1 MVQEISKYDP
11 LVGPKLG
18 EKTELLYC
26 WANIDVKQANF
37 DKIKPKI
44 ENFKG
49 FNISSSI
56 SFFKIS

>member
-1 MVQEISKYDP
+1 MEQEISKYAP
-11 LVGPKLG
+11 LVGLKLG

>member
-1 MVQEISKYDP
+1 MMQEISEYTP
-11 LVGPKLG
+11 IVGLKIG
-18 EKTELLYC
+18 EKNELLYC

-44 ENFKG
+44 ENSKG